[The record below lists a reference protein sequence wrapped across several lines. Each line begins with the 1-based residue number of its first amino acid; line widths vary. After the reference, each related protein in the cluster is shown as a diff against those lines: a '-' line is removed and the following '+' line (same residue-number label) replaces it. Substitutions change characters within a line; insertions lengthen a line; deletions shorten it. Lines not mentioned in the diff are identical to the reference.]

1 LTILEQ
7 LNHSD
12 HKIRLEGVVIVG
24 CLLAKRT
31 PPHYEPDSKIPSLP
45 PSDQLAQALQS
56 LLNDSHQ
63 EVVESVLAPE
73 ILGAL
78 VQYVGF
84 DQVVP
89 KVLLINEGDVD
100 HPRSDPT
107 SSLVALKALLTEVEA
122 AEYLFRVILATGSS
136 GNVHKLNGP
145 KAASFTSMQKK
156 KILHGAL
163 VWTNELA
170 LNTLN
175 GQENYILEDPKMYGN
190 LIDKLIPML
199 NSTKSTP
206 ANYLVLATLLQSL
219 RTLDEETFE
228 QKLSTFDHRAV
239 KDLRR
244 AWGGGETDEKQEH
257 AEEQV
262 ADVRQVLG
270 NDPSFHEMLP
280 PPRPGQTNSDYRT
293 QDEELTM
300 INPMTA
306 LHPSKIAQLTPA
318 KSHEERHERAQIS
331 PDIPD
336 LLSSAKRSGAVD
348 KESVIQVY
356 QDPIQD
362 SEEPQTIPEKYVPAV
377 STKSKTKSEK
387 PYTQFFT

>member
-1 LTILEQ
+1 
-7 LNHSD
+7 
-12 HKIRLEGVVIVG
+12 
-24 CLLAKRT
+24 
-31 PPHYEPDSKIPSLP
+31 
-45 PSDQLAQALQS
+45 
-56 LLNDSHQ
+56 
-63 EVVESVLAPE
+63 VVESVLAPE

-122 AEYLFRVILATGSS
+122 AEYLLRVILATGSS

-145 KAASFTSMQKK
+145 KAANFTSMQKK

-163 VWTNELA
+163 VWMNELA

-175 GQENYILEDPKMYGN
+175 GQENYILEDPKMYCN

-199 NSTKSTP
+199 NSTKSSP
-206 ANYLVLATLLQSL
+206 ANYLVLATLLQTL
-219 RTLDEETFE
+219 RNIDEETFE
-228 QKLSTFDHRAV
+228 QRLSTFDHRAV

-244 AWGGGETDEKQEH
+244 AWGGGEADERQEH

-280 PPRPGQTNSDYRT
+280 PPKPGQTNSDFKT

-300 INPMTA
+300 INPMAA
-306 LHPSKIAQLTPA
+306 LYPSKIAQSTPA
-318 KSHEERHERAQIS
+318 RSHEDRHERTQTS

-336 LLSSAKRSGAVD
+336 LFSSAKRPGAAD

-356 QDPIQD
+356 QDPVQD
-362 SEEPQTIPEKYVPAV
+362 GEKPQTVPEKYVPSV
-377 STKSKTKSEK
+377 STKSKTKSK
-387 PYTQFFT
+387 KRPSKTFIQLY